1 MKKKLKYILIV
12 FIVLNILIILSG
24 KTWMYKAI
32 SVTYLKGYTSSYIHD
47 YSFFPSNTIQGE
59 EHQEW
64 LISSKYNK
72 KDTTSMEL
80 PQFIQELNDS
90 LETTAF
96 MVIKNDSILYEEYWY
111 GYSEDS
117 LSNSFSMSKSW
128 VSTLIGIAIKDG
140 AIKNV
145 NQKVC
150 EFLPN
155 FCSENEK
162 NLSIKHLLTM
172 SSGLDWDENYYN
184 PIGQTAEAYYG
195 TNLKD
200 LVMDLKIIEPSGE
213 VFKYHSSCTQLLA
226 FVLEQATGET
236 ISEYTSEKL
245 WKPLGAK
252 HPALWNTDVQDGDE
266 KAFCCINSNAR
277 DFARLGKLYLNK
289 GNWNGVQLIDSSFVD
304 KATSSADLLDEDGF
318 KNTNYGYQFWIA
330 ERGGYQ
336 VFYARGLWGQYVICI
351 PELDMIVVRL
361 GRKFGKHLD
370 DGHHY
375 DFYKFI
381 DAALEMYN

>member
-1 MKKKLKYILIV
+1 MKKALKYLLLIFV
-12 FIVLNILIILSG
+12 GLNLLIILSG

-32 SVTYLKGYTSSYIHD
+32 SITYLKGYTSSYIHD
-47 YSFFPSNTIQGE
+47 YNFFPSNTIESG

-64 LISSKYNK
+64 LISSKYNNA
-72 KDTTSMEL
+72 EL
-80 PQFIQELNDS
+80 PQFIQEINNS

-96 MVIKNDSILYEEYWY
+96 LVIKNDSILFEEYWH

-140 AIKNV
+140 QIKNV

-150 EFLPN
+150 EFLPE
-155 FCSENEK
+155 FYAENEK
-162 NLSIKHLLTM
+162 ELTIEHLLTM
-172 SSGLDWDENYYN
+172 SSGLNWTEDYYN

-195 TNLKD
+195 TNLRD
-200 LVMDLKIIEPSGE
+200 LVINLKAVEESGK

-226 FVLEQATGET
+226 FVLEKATGKT
-236 ISEYTSEKL
+236 ISEYASEKL
-245 WKPLGAK
+245 WKPMGAK
-252 HPALWNTDVQDGDE
+252 HPGLWSTDIEGGDE

-289 GNWNGVQLIDSSFVD
+289 GNWNGIQLIDSSFVE
-304 KATSSADLLDEDGF
+304 KATSAADLLDEEGL

-330 ERGGYQ
+330 ERSGYQ
-336 VFYARGLWGQYVICI
+336 VYYARGLWGQYVICI
-351 PELDMIVVRL
+351 PELEMMVVRL
-361 GRKFGKHLD
+361 GRKYGNHLS
-370 DGHHY
+370 DGHHH